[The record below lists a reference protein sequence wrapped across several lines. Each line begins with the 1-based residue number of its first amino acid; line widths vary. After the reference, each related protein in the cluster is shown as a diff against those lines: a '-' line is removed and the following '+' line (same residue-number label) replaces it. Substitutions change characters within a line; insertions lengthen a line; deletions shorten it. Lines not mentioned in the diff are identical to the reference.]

1 MRMKVS
7 LTDNNRE
14 IEIVL
19 PTTDRTLK
27 AELYTLRLADYSIRK
42 PVTIKSVSS
51 PVALSVLNGKT
62 VNLDELNYLAKRLD
76 SFDNSELHQFY
87 SGLKHEG
94 FVNLKDMINLTF
106 NIHRY
111 ALLTDVSSPASIG
124 RKYILSTQGCTPA
137 DDSDDKMYENIGK
150 QLIEEGK
157 FKLTEYGILVV
168 NDTPFEKVY
177 DGLIF
182 PEYHYY
188 DSFLAVDLEHEGKKE
203 FVAIAE
209 DPESLNTA
217 AERLGAESPEDCDVI
232 INSYHVDM
240 EPIIPAFQQI
250 LEVEGVIKLSQLVS
264 ELANE
269 KMDWAKLRAVADYA
283 EVRSAKNFNIIADR
297 LDEFIYIPKAND
309 EDDVGRYYVNDYK
322 DGNVYSLG
330 IDMEEYF
337 DFQAFGEYMME
348 EYHGKFI
355 EDGYVCVSDYGCGEF
370 LDELEDEP
378 EYDQGEGVIMT

>member
-1 MRMKVS
+1 
-7 LTDNNRE
+7 
-14 IEIVL
+14 
-19 PTTDRTLK
+19 
-27 AELYTLRLADYSIRK
+27 
-42 PVTIKSVSS
+42 
-51 PVALSVLNGKT
+51 
-62 VNLDELNYLAKRLD
+62 
-76 SFDNSELHQFY
+76 
-87 SGLKHEG
+87 
-94 FVNLKDMINLTF
+94 MINLTF

-124 RKYILSTQGCTPA
+124 RKYILSTQGCIPA

-177 DGLIF
+177 DGLNF

-217 AERLGAESPEDCDVI
+217 AERLGVESPEDCDVT

-250 LEVEGVIKLSQLVS
+250 LEVEGVIKLSQLAS

-269 KMDWAKLRAVADYA
+269 KMDWAKLRAVADYS
-283 EVRSAKNFNIIADR
+283 EVRSAKNLNIIADR
-297 LDEFIYIPKAND
+297 LDEFVYIPKAND

-322 DGNVYSLG
+322 DGNVYSLC